1 MSDESHS
8 MEFVTTEE
16 LIEELKKRHDSVLF
30 VGIVNRASDA
40 DQYNLQWRG
49 GTATAVGLA
58 RYAEQRIL
66 RRLSEDKEN
75 A

>member
-1 MSDESHS
+1 
-8 MEFVTTEE
+8 
-16 LIEELKKRHDSVLF
+16 VLF